1 MNDEPSTALTCST
14 LEAAKLLGISVRTA
28 QLWVEEGRLNAWKT
42 PGGHR
47 RILRES
53 VERIVQQQR
62 QAANPGTT
70 PFAILVLDSD
80 LDQRFAL
87 QRLLEDH
94 LPDAQVALAADAF
107 EGLLRIGE
115 QPPDVLIT
123 ELGIAGLDSLRMLER
138 LSHIPH
144 PRGFLIIVLVA
155 AGTDL
160 KALAR
165 RLPPAAVVVARPVD
179 HGELVRLVRAFQQG
193 WQAQRSAP

>member
-1 MNDEPSTALTCST
+1 MNREPTTALTCST

-80 LDQRFAL
+80 AGQRIAL
-87 QRLLEDH
+87 KRLLEYH
-94 LPDAQVALAADAF
+94 LPEAQIAVAVDAF
-107 EGLLRIGE
+107 EGLMRIGE

-123 ELGIAGLDSLRMLER
+123 DLGLAGLDSLRMLER
-138 LSHIPH
+138 LSRIPH

-155 AGTDL
+155 AGADL
-160 KALAR
+160 KALAS
-165 RLPPAAVVVARPVD
+165 RLPAAAMVLAKPVD
-179 HGELVRLVRAFQQG
+179 GDELVRLVRAFQQG
-193 WQAQRSAP
+193 WQARRSAP